1 MQKFNAMP
9 RQYRVQESEDSE
21 NRVQERGPR
30 RERGHSRVIQTGEV
44 AFIIANAAKNAITRD
59 NMNQE
64 QFIDGLFDLEIQ
76 ELILREDPK
85 TFNDAINRSLNIDAI
100 SRGSRLRQR
109 R

>member
-1 MQKFNAMP
+1 MLCPDSIAFRNPWTARTEFKNVAHGEKEDIREFS
-9 RQYRVQESEDSE
+9 RRVRSLVE
-21 NRVQERGPR
+21 
-30 RERGHSRVIQTGEV
+30 
-44 AFIIANAAKNAITRD
+44 IANAAMNAITRD

-76 ELILREDPK
+76 ELILREDPN